1 MTTTTILILWG
12 VAVFGGMPI
21 LEAINKVFH
30 IL

>member
-12 VAVFGGMPI
+12 VAFCFGMPI
-21 LEAINKVFH
+21 LEAIYKVFH